1 MKLLSIAEN
10 TVTVELEW
18 DDLALLGYVCR
29 ETAGTG
35 LFGEP
40 GEGALRAYV
49 DSLGAFC
56 ESAGMAG
63 WAHGQVREWCRDADY
78 TLAAF
83 RRSFG
88 TAEGAPP
95 AGEGSNAA

>member
-1 MKLLSIAEN
+1 MKLVGIAEN
-10 TVTVELEW
+10 RVAVELEW
-18 DDLALLGYVCR
+18 DDLALLGLVCR
-29 ETAGTG
+29 EMASTG
-35 LFGEP
+35 MFGGP
-40 GEGALRAYV
+40 GEGPMRAYV

-83 RRSFG
+83 RKSFG
-88 TAEGAPP
+88 TGEEGPP
-95 AGEGSNAA
+95 AA

>member
-10 TVTVELEW
+10 KVTIELEW
-18 DDLALLGYVCR
+18 DDLALLGLVCR
-29 ETAGTG
+29 ETASTG
-35 LFGEP
+35 MFGGP
-40 GEGALRAYV
+40 GEGPMRAYA

-56 ESAGMAG
+56 ESAGMAA
-63 WAHGQVREWCRDADY
+63 WAHGQVREWCRGADY

-83 RRSFG
+83 RKSFG

-95 AGEGSNAA
+95 AA